1 MKPEDILDGLGQVSD
16 RMVLDAQNL
25 KKTPHRSLKWGSLA
39 ACILCGVVLLG
50 VCAAKLWNRD
60 DQQSLKPPETT
71 IPTVASEPPQ
81 NSAEESVTEPAMT
94 VEPRAAEPGQTI
106 VNDYQMVVRDDAIYF
121 VDPYVG
127 LMAMDPETKTTKT
140 ILGNGT
146 CSLAESEGSLY
157 CLDRTTRQVDLVENG
172 DVTTLVTLEDVGPGY
187 SFLLG
192 VSDGYVCWRQNMNI
206 YAASVEDGTTK
217 TFSEVDSGSGS
228 ILPCGVY
235 QGGLYCVDLSY
246 GALYRI
252 DLSSGERETLW
263 ASEQSG
269 VRESMAA
276 PEAAIPV
283 DEGEALLRLDASMT
297 DGTAAIDGEKLYLK
311 AEKTTGNVQQNVCYC
326 YDLTTGEMQEQTE
339 LESGTVTLA
348 AQNGKLYLLHA
359 DMQENGEPSTQVLC
373 FDGENEAAVVLD
385 TAQTASMGSINSW
398 QVAPEGIYYTRSGE
412 AGLFY
417 YDLSAGTSTQ
427 VYRSDGIYGSL
438 VMEPDF
444 YWQSGDV
451 YDVGAW
457 YEHFNEVKDYYDL
470 TYTEGGAYY
479 VSPAEGV
486 YRYIPEEDRIEQVV
500 SGTACRILKCDEGL
514 YATCS
519 DSGEVY
525 EIQDGT
531 AQLLLTLEKEQKIA
545 VKPIAVKDGKLYWNY
560 YVTDLSTG
568 ETQTNALFRL
578 KKSQPQ
584 IMHDGKIYCLGG
596 NGQIGYVDPT
606 GGTESYQPLTEALGT
621 NANDW
626 AVKFFDDCIIA
637 LQKTEDGTGFDVFR
651 VAYEDGSSKHLGTV
665 TGETVNILNMDGDTL
680 YLEPMQDEFAN
691 GIVALNITSGES
703 QTIMEENP
711 VLIGTEIQVWNGVC
725 YSAYRELDVMEFG
738 TYDLETGVEST
749 YRADDSTVGE

>member
-25 KKTPHRSLKWGSLA
+25 KKTPRRSLKWGSLA

-71 IPTVASEPPQ
+71 IPTVVSEPPR
-81 NSAEESVTEPAMT
+81 NSAEESVTEPAET
-94 VEPRAAEPGQTI
+94 REPRAAKPGQVI

-146 CSLAESEGSLY
+146 CSRAESEGSLY

-172 DVTTLVTLEDVGPGY
+172 DVTTLVTLENVGPGY
-187 SFLLG
+187 PILLG
-192 VSDGYVCWRQNMNI
+192 VSDGYVCWRQDWTI
-206 YAASVEDGTTK
+206 YTASIEDGAARVLLDTN
-217 TFSEVDSGSGS
+217 EW
-228 ILPCGVY
+228 IQPCAVY
-235 QGGLYCVDLSY
+235 QGGLYGVDSSACTLYRVDL
-246 GALYRI
+246 G
-252 DLSSGERETLW
+252 SGERETLW

-311 AEKTTGNVQQNVCYC
+311 AEKTTGDAQQNVCYC

-359 DMQENGEPSTQVLC
+359 DMQENGEPSTQLLC

-444 YWQSGDV
+444 YWQSGGV

-470 TYTEGGAYY
+470 TYTESGIYY
-479 VSPAEGV
+479 VNPAEGV

-531 AQLLLTLEKEQKIA
+531 AQLLLTLEKDQKIA
-545 VKPIAVKDGKLYWNY
+545 VKPIAVMNGKLYWNY

-568 ETQTNALFRL
+568 ETETDVMFRL

-584 IMHDGKIYCLGG
+584 ILHDGKIYCLGG

-621 NANDW
+621 DANDW

-651 VAYEDGSSKHLGTV
+651 IAYEDGSSKHLGTV
-665 TGETVNILNMDGDTL
+665 TGETMNILNMDGDTL
-680 YLEPMQDEFAN
+680 YLEPLMDEYAQ
-691 GIVALNITSGES
+691 GIVALNITTGES
-703 QTIMEENP
+703 ETVAEEAP
-711 VLIGTEIQVWNGVC
+711 LLRGADVQVWNGVC

-738 TYDLETGVEST
+738 TYNLETGVEST
-749 YRADDSTVGE
+749 YRADDSTVSE

>member
-25 KKTPHRSLKWGSLA
+25 KKTPHRSLKWASLA

-71 IPTVASEPPQ
+71 IPTVVSEPPQ
-81 NSAEESVTEPAMT
+81 NSAEESVTEPAET
-94 VEPRAAEPGQTI
+94 REPRAAEPGQVI

-187 SFLLG
+187 PFLLG
-192 VSDGYVCWRQNMNI
+192 VSDGYVCWRQDWTI
-206 YAASVEDGTTK
+206 YTASIEDGAARVLLNTN
-217 TFSEVDSGSGS
+217 EW
-228 ILPCGVY
+228 IQPCAVY
-235 QGGLYCVDLSY
+235 QGGLYGVDSSACTLYRVDL
-246 GALYRI
+246 G
-252 DLSSGERETLW
+252 SGERETLW

-311 AEKTTGNVQQNVCYC
+311 AEKTTGDVQQNVCYC

-359 DMQENGEPSTQVLC
+359 DMQENGEPSTQLLC

-417 YDLSAGTSTQ
+417 YDLSTGTSTQ

-444 YWQSGDV
+444 YWQTGDV
-451 YDVGAW
+451 YDAGAW

-470 TYTEGGAYY
+470 TYTESDVYY
-479 VSPAEGV
+479 VNPAEGV

-531 AQLLLTLEKEQKIA
+531 AQLLLTLEKDQKIA
-545 VKPIAVKDGKLYWNY
+545 VKPIAVMNGKLYWNY

-568 ETQTNALFRL
+568 ETETDVMFRL

-584 IMHDGKIYCLGG
+584 ILHDGKIYCLGG

-606 GGTESYQPLTEALGT
+606 GGTEVYQPLTEALGT
-621 NANDW
+621 KDTDW
-626 AVKFFDDCIIA
+626 DVKFFDDCIIA

-651 VAYEDGSSKHLGTV
+651 IAYEDGSSKHLGTV

-680 YLEPMQDEFAN
+680 YLEPLMDEYAQ
-691 GIVALNITSGES
+691 GIVALNITTGES
-703 QTIMEENP
+703 ETVAEEAP
-711 VLIGTEIQVWNGVC
+711 LLRGADVQVWNGVC

-749 YRADDSTVGE
+749 YRADDSTVSE